1 MTDLNLKPQDLDRL
15 GQALLT
21 LAKELWI
28 VKDRVRVLEAA
39 LADANVIV
47 ADTVDRGTGTRARSF
62 DRGAARHARARQAI
76 TAGAGDRRTVQTKK
90 SPLGGGLFLA
100 RLIFYWA
107 CSTR

>member
-39 LADANVIV
+39 LADANIIV
-47 ADTVDRGTGTRARSF
+47 ADTVDRYEPGPEL
-62 DRGAARHARARQAI
+62 AAELELER
-76 TAGAGDRRTVQTKK
+76 
-90 SPLGGGLFLA
+90 A
-100 RLIFYWA
+100 RLIEELLDTLA
-107 CSTR
+107 PGKQ